1 MNEDKSIIQSRLLTQ
16 ARYSF
21 TVHEKRI
28 IYKLMEVAQA
38 ELEGRKLDGKIEIQK
53 NLFNDRIITLGLSE
67 LVPDGLEATR
77 SEIKKAFRKLLEKV
91 IEINHPDGG
100 WEMHHYIHSAKHNP
114 KLMKYEI
121 KITADIWEAYLDFTR
136 GYSVYFLNTAM
147 SFSSTYTMR
156 LYEML
161 ANNVKPITYTIEYL
175 RDIFMVQKKYN
186 NTKDFIKWVIAS
198 PINEINEK
206 SEIKV
211 GYDFVKTG
219 RKITAVTFYVF
230 NKEQSPIEEFKAV
243 RYRQNKGALGLINI
257 HVIDCLKGWFE
268 FNDREI
274 LANAELIY
282 KAQNKY
288 SYDALI
294 DQLSKCKT
302 YTPKARN
309 KKAYVIN
316 SIKRYLAD

>member
-1 MNEDKSIIQSRLLTQ
+1 M
-16 ARYSF
+16 
-21 TVHEKRI
+21 
-28 IYKLMEVAQA
+28 
-38 ELEGRKLDGKIEIQK
+38 
-53 NLFNDRIITLGLSE
+53 
-67 LVPDGLEATR
+67 
-77 SEIKKAFRKLLEKV
+77 
-91 IEINHPDGG
+91 
-100 WEMHHYIHSAKHNP
+100 
-114 KLMKYEI
+114 
-121 KITADIWEAYLDFTR
+121 
-136 GYSVYFLNTAM
+136 
-147 SFSSTYTMR
+147 
-156 LYEML
+156 
-161 ANNVKPITYTIEYL
+161 VK
-175 RDIFMVQKKYN
+175 KKYN